1 MPPIKQQITNSR
13 KLKRAKKRQQ
23 IRAKRPYKQHMP
35 FNLNK
40 RQLQK
45 LYRVTEKCI
54 LLTIISISN
63 LLSI

>member
-1 MPPIKQQITNSR
+1 MPPIRQHFTNSR
-13 KLKRAKKRQQ
+13 KLKRAKRRQQ
-23 IRAKRPYKQHMP
+23 ISAKRPYKQQMP

-45 LYRVTEKCI
+45 LYRVTKKCI